1 MDACVKDVDRIRPL
15 LRRLLDQ
22 EAGSHGWD
30 HAERVWRLCEHIG
43 TLEGADLEVLELA
56 AFLHDIGRAQEK
68 ASGGGVCH
76 ARAGAERAREILL
89 GEGVPPETVDRV
101 AHCIA
106 SHRFR
111 GEDSRPRSM
120 EARVLFDADKL
131 DALGAVGVGRAFLF
145 AGEVGARLHNPEVD
159 LERTRSYSREDTA
172 WREFSVKLS
181 KIPDRM
187 LTEAGRRMAES
198 RHAYMVR
205 FFERLDREVAGDC

>member
-1 MDACVKDVDRIRPL
+1 MRERFHPL
-15 LRRLLDQ
+15 LER
-22 EAGSHGWD
+22 EAGAHGWD

-43 TLEGADLEVLELA
+43 TREGADLHVLELA

-68 ASGGGVCH
+68 ASGGRICH
-76 ARAGAERAREILL
+76 ARAGAERARKILEE
-89 GEGVPPETVDRV
+89 EGVPPETVERV
-101 AHCIA
+101 IHCIA

-111 GEDSRPRSM
+111 GENSRPRSL

-159 LERTRSYSREDTA
+159 LDKTRSYSREDTA
-172 WREFSVKLS
+172 LREFSVKLC
-181 KIPDRM
+181 KIRDRM
-187 LTEAGRRMAES
+187 LTETGRRMAED
-198 RHAYMVR
+198 RHAYMVS